1 MPTHKKKSL
10 KEIRKGPKVFCDIC
24 NTMVP
29 IRNQSIHPER
39 FLRSHQGQC
48 RRLHPEMQSVE
59 PKTQLRKQSTV
70 ESLPIDRF
78 VESFGLT
85 FGHNDLICEEYDD
98 DELSDVDIRSV
109 MEAQGEETAEECGFL
124 DRADASR
131 ETGHVIGSNIVYS
144 FIQKIK
150 YKEKLRGFDINILL
164 SSNAVKDIQLKLE
177 ELLMEEETTGTTK
190 LMKFRNMENKTVDWT
205 DLIQLYD
212 FGQSVGLSDAS
223 GNRLLSVMNE
233 ILEKHGS
240 NILLRKSWRHIRMA
254 IDKQKTR
261 KMKRTTDIR
270 VPLPEPFGVNH
281 YLTKRPLR
289 AFHGTAED
297 IRVVVADMLL
307 SIDPSKLVLEYQ
319 PTMNGGEAA
328 PPNEQLLG
336 EFTTGKL
343 FQQFSIDAKK
353 YGDLAGMRVVP
364 LCFGIWADETTTSAS
379 RNMSELPVYIAL
391 LNAGTQLLACCSS
404 NY

>member
-1 MPTHKKKSL
+1 MPTHKRKSL
-10 KEIRKGPKVFCDIC
+10 IEIRKGPKVFCDIC

-48 RRLHPEMQSVE
+48 RRLHPEMQPVE

-150 YKEKLRGFDINILL
+150 YEEKLRGFDINILF
-164 SSNAVKDIQLKLE
+164 SSNAV
-177 ELLMEEETTGTTK
+177 
-190 LMKFRNMENKTVDWT
+190 
-205 DLIQLYD
+205 
-212 FGQSVGLSDAS
+212 
-223 GNRLLSVMNE
+223 
-233 ILEKHGS
+233 
-240 NILLRKSWRHIRMA
+240 
-254 IDKQKTR
+254 
-261 KMKRTTDIR
+261 
-270 VPLPEPFGVNH
+270 
-281 YLTKRPLR
+281 
-289 AFHGTAED
+289 
-297 IRVVVADMLL
+297 
-307 SIDPSKLVLEYQ
+307 
-319 PTMNGGEAA
+319 
-328 PPNEQLLG
+328 
-336 EFTTGKL
+336 
-343 FQQFSIDAKK
+343 
-353 YGDLAGMRVVP
+353 
-364 LCFGIWADETTTSAS
+364 
-379 RNMSELPVYIAL
+379 
-391 LNAGTQLLACCSS
+391 
-404 NY
+404 

>member
-1 MPTHKKKSL
+1 MPVHKKKSL
-10 KEIRKGPKVFCDIC
+10 KELREAPKVFCDIC
-24 NTMVP
+24 NTMVSITNP
-29 IRNQSIHPER
+29 RTHRNR

-48 RRLHPEMQSVE
+48 RRLHPETESVE
-59 PKTQLRKQSTV
+59 PKTILRKQSTV

-78 VESFGLT
+78 IESFGLT
-85 FGHNDLICEEYDD
+85 FGHNDLICEGYDD

-109 MEAQGEETAEECGFL
+109 MEAQGEETAEECRYL
-124 DRADASR
+124 DRVDASR
-131 ETGHVIGSNIVYS
+131 ETEHVLGSDIVYS

-240 NILLRKSWRHIRMA
+240 NILLRKSWRDIRKA

-261 KMKRTTDIR
+261 KMKRTIDIR
-270 VPLPEPFGVNH
+270 VSLPDTFGVNH

-343 FQQFSIDAKK
+343 FQQFSVDAKK

-391 LNAGTQLLACCSS
+391 LNAGTQSLACCSS